1 MREEMKR
8 VKEEVGAEAYQE
20 GRFKEAIGIFK
31 AMSTSKN
38 FESFLT
44 LPAYKK
50 II

>member
-1 MREEMKR
+1 M
-8 VKEEVGAEAYQE
+8 QE
-20 GRFKEAIGIFK
+20 GRFKDSHRLFK

-38 FESFLT
+38 FETFLT